1 MKLFL
6 TMKIVVVV
14 SFVTMILTPVYSSA
28 RVFAYQAVTNN
39 TCDCQLSS
47 ADYTSQGDNECP
59 ENCPEQKHDGSCDSE
74 EGCSD
79 AVEPTSSTNFILNGF
94 QKTECYTNTGNRL
107 PEVYFTIYVPPE
119 S

>member
-14 SFVTMILTPVYSSA
+14 SFVTMILTPSYSSA
-28 RVFAYQAVTNN
+28 CVFASQAVTNN

-59 ENCPEQKHDGSCDSE
+59 ENCPEQKYDGGCDSE
-74 EGCSD
+74 EGYSD
-79 AVEPTSSTNFILNGF
+79 AEQPSSSTDFIRNGF
-94 QKTECYTNTGNRL
+94 EKIVCYASTGNRL
-107 PEVYFTIYVPPE
+107 SEVYFSIYVPPE